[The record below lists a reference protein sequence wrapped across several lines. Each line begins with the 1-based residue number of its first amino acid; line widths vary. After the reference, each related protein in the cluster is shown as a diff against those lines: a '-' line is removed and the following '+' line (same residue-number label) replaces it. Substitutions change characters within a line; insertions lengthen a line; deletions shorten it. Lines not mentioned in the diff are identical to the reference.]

1 MTTAAS
7 VLTTQRPEP
16 VYRGLRRFNLIMGF
30 LHLVQGVL
38 MIAFSNATTY
48 PIFTNFLKFDMATFS
63 LTPDPKLFYELR
75 FGPAVAAFLL
85 ISAVAHFY
93 LSTVGYKRYVANLEK
108 GMNPIRFYE
117 YALSSSLMIVLIG
130 MLVGIW
136 DLGTMIA
143 LFGVNAPMNLFGIL
157 MELHN
162 QTTTRTDW
170 TAFIYGC
177 IAGVIPWIVI
187 VVAFLG
193 AVNSGDAKPP
203 AFVYAIIPTIFVFF
217 NVFAMNMWLQYK
229 VGRWKDYLFGE
240 RIYIVLSLAG
250 EDGAGLDDLLRHARR
265 RSRPLPHNPDLP
277 CGRGCDGT
285 PPAAFVRP
293 IAECKRPTCARVS
306 DRQRN
311 LSHAGPSSLTLP
323 GEHAGSASARPS
335 DPGCHIRFPANPAD
349 RCVSPP
355 TPSSAPT

>member
-1 MTTAAS
+1 MTTAAA
-7 VLTTQRPEP
+7 VLTTKRPES

-38 MIAFSNATTY
+38 MIVLSNATTY
-48 PIFTNFLKFDMATFS
+48 PIFSNFLKFDLSTFA
-63 LTPDPKLFYELR
+63 LTPDPKLIYELR

-85 ISAVAHFY
+85 LSAVAHFY
-93 LSTVGYKRYVANLEK
+93 LSTVGYQRYVANLEK
-108 GMNPIRFYE
+108 GMNPVRFYE

-143 LFGVNAPMNLFGIL
+143 LFGVNAAMNLFGIL

-187 VVAFLG
+187 LMAFLG

-217 NVFAMNMWLQYK
+217 NIFAINMWLQYK
-229 VGRWKDYLFGE
+229 KVGPWKDYLFGE
-240 RIYIVLSLAG
+240 RFYIVLSLA
-250 EDGAGLDDLLRHARR
+250 AKTALAWMIF
-265 RSRPLPHNPDLP
+265 S
-277 CGRGCDGT
+277 GT
-285 PPAAFVRP
+285 
-293 IAECKRPTCARVS
+293 
-306 DRQRN
+306 
-311 LSHAGPSSLTLP
+311 L
-323 GEHAGSASARPS
+323 
-335 DPGCHIRFPANPAD
+335 
-349 RCVSPP
+349 
-355 TPSSAPT
+355 APV